1 MLHLKVDA
9 RAYGYDYA
17 QQRFA
22 NAKNLAIEEGYTNRN
37 RRALGGLAGGVLLGG
52 AALLAA
58 M

>member
-37 RRALGGLAGGVLLGG
+37 RRALGGLA
-52 AALLAA
+52 
-58 M
+58 